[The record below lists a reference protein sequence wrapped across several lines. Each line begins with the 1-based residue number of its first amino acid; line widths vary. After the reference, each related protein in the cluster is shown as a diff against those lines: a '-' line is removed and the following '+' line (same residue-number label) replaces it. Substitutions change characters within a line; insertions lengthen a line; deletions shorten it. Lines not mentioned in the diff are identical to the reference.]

1 MIYDVLFDCYSAH
14 KISRSA
20 DHRLDL
26 YIGHRAEILAVL
38 NPVSWLV
45 ESSIS
50 AATMRDHRVQLFSL
64 MKKSEKVQRMS
75 AFRTFS
81 TSISGKNFWLGADV
95 SFARVILLVFRVV

>member
-50 AATMRDHRVQLFSL
+50 AATIRDHRVSVTAFQSY
-64 MKKSEKVQRMS
+64 EKVRKS
-75 AFRTFS
+75 P
-81 TSISGKNFWLGADV
+81 ADV
-95 SFARVILLVFRVV
+95 RFSDLFNIDLW